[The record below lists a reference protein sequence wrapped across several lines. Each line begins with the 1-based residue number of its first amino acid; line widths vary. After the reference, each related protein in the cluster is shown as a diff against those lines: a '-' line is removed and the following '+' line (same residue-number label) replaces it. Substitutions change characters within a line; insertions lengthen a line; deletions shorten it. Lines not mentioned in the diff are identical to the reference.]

1 MYWYWFIVQCMQAVY
16 TVDNTAKNFLLELIF
31 PSFCFGCKKE
41 GSYLCQDC
49 RAMLD
54 IGTYTYCL
62 CSKNPVRIPFDA
74 AQGKPLGK
82 CSRCRDKILSGLYFA
97 LPYKEKFLTR
107 ALIHHFKYEPYVKS
121 LSGALGSILIEHFV
135 LSGNNADTVWDR
147 AVLTYVPS
155 ENSSLKS
162 RGYNQ
167 SHELANELS
176 QTIKIPVISNNLVKI
191 RKTKPQMKLS
201 AKERQENLKGAFA
214 IKNPAEFTGKKVF
227 LVDDVYTTGAT
238 MAECAKT
245 LRAAGAQQ
253 VWGIAV
259 AREG

>member
-1 MYWYWFIVQCMQAVY
+1 MQTNH
-16 TVDNTAKNFLLELIF
+16 TVDNIREFFTELFF
-31 PSFCFGCKKE
+31 PSFCFGCQKE
-41 GSYLCQDC
+41 GSLLCGDC
-49 RAMLD
+49 IATLE
-54 IGTYTYCL
+54 ISPFAYCL
-62 CSKNPVRIPFDA
+62 CNHGAARIPPGTA
-74 AQGKPLGK
+74 NGK
-82 CSRCRDKILSGLYFA
+82 CGRCHDKNLAGIYTA
-97 LPYKEKFLTR
+97 LAYKEKALTKK
-107 ALIHHFKYEPYVKS
+107 LIHHFKYKPYVKN
-121 LSGALGSILIEHFV
+121 LAKPLARVMIEHLV
-135 LSGNNADTVWDR
+135 LSGNNANKVWAG

-176 QTIKIPVISNNLVKI
+176 KTIKIPVISNNLVKI

-201 AKERQENLKGAFA
+201 AKERQENLRGAFA
-214 IKNPAEFTGKKVF
+214 IKNPAEFAGKKVF

-245 LRAAGAQQ
+245 LRAAGAKQ